1 MATACFLKGRRIVI
15 KEIPLSFLNNEM
27 NHMAALR
34 LSFLFA
40 NSAKEYVNNMAK
52 KLGMSKAEAAEILA
66 RLTKIAEAQP
76 SFTLRTQKDFSEMY
90 RRAVSL
96 KVKVNK
102 VDMGNTKPLVKVI
115 DRLKECFRIDVGYKN
130 NLSSEVPTVFF
141 GDRDNL
147 DDNINY
153 ILDRLASQKI
163 CVMHLTGKSSNR
175 IVNKNYVKYKPS
187 DWVGRVKCK
196 KSFSEFL
203 SKASKL
209 RPVEVVIIDE
219 IADCYARSAPDGLSN
234 WGRLEDAFYSF
245 DYCKS
250 TTRPRNIVLLA
261 FHVRKGMH
269 ESVNSDKT
277 MDKFFSVANPITCS
291 SEGGIIHLTD
301 RCQRVFSLKKEL

>member
-1 MATACFLKGRRIVI
+1 MAYFLKGRQTVI

-27 NHMAALR
+27 SHMTALR
-34 LSFLFA
+34 LSLLFA
-40 NSAKEYVNNMAK
+40 NSAKEDVNRMAK
-52 KLGMSKAEAAEILA
+52 KLGMNKAEAADILA
-66 RLTKIAEAQP
+66 RLTTLAEAQP

-90 RRAVSL
+90 KRAVSL

-115 DRLKECFRIDVGYKN
+115 DRLKESFRIDVGYKN
-130 NLSSEVPTVFF
+130 NLSSEVPTIFF
-141 GDRDNL
+141 GGRGDL
-147 DDNINY
+147 DENINY

-163 CVMHLTGKSSNR
+163 CVMHLSGKSSNR
-175 IVNKNYVKYKPS
+175 IVNKNYIKYKPS

-196 KSFSEFL
+196 RSFSEFL

-209 RPVEVVIIDE
+209 RPVEVVVVDE
-219 IADCYARSAPDGLSN
+219 IADCYARSAPDGFSS
-234 WGRLEDAFYSF
+234 WGRLEDAFHSF

-269 ESVNSDKT
+269 ESTTSDKT

-291 SEGGIIHLTD
+291 SENDIIHLAD
-301 RCQRVFSLKKEL
+301 RCQRVFSLKKES

>member
-1 MATACFLKGRRIVI
+1 MAYFLKGRRTVI

-27 NHMAALR
+27 SHMTALR
-34 LSFLFA
+34 LSLLFA
-40 NSAKEYVNNMAK
+40 NSAKEDVNRMAK
-52 KLGMSKAEAAEILA
+52 KLGMNKAEAADILA
-66 RLTKIAEAQP
+66 RLTSLAEAQP

-90 RRAVSL
+90 KRAVSL

-115 DRLKECFRIDVGYKN
+115 DRLKESFRIDVGYKN
-130 NLSSEVPTVFF
+130 NLSSEVPTIFF
-141 GDRDNL
+141 GGRGDL
-147 DDNINY
+147 DENINY

-163 CVMHLTGKSSNR
+163 CVMHLSGKSSNR
-175 IVNKNYVKYKPS
+175 VVNKNYIKYKPS

-196 KSFSEFL
+196 RSFSEFL

-209 RPVEVVIIDE
+209 RPVEVVVVDE
-219 IADCYARSAPDGLSN
+219 IADCYARSAPDGFSS
-234 WGRLEDAFYSF
+234 WGRLEDAFHSF

-261 FHVRKGMH
+261 FHVRKGIH
-269 ESVNSDKT
+269 ESTNSDKT

-291 SEGGIIHLTD
+291 SEDGIIHLAD
-301 RCQRVFSLKKEL
+301 RCQRVFSLKKES

>member
-27 NHMAALR
+27 SHMAALR

-40 NSAKEYVNNMAK
+40 NSAKEDVNNMAK
-52 KLGMSKAEAAEILA
+52 KLGMSKAEAADILA
-66 RLTKIAEAQP
+66 RLTKMAEAQP

-147 DDNINY
+147 DENINY

-163 CVMHLTGKSSNR
+163 CVMHLTNKSSNR

-187 DWVGRVKCK
+187 DWVGRIKCK

-219 IADCYARSAPDGLSN
+219 IADCYARPAPDGLSN

>member
-1 MATACFLKGRRIVI
+1 VI

-27 NHMAALR
+27 SHMTALR
-34 LSFLFA
+34 LSLLFA
-40 NSAKEYVNNMAK
+40 NSAKEDVNRMAK
-52 KLGMSKAEAAEILA
+52 KLGMSKAEAADILA
-66 RLTKIAEAQP
+66 RLTKMAQDQP
-76 SFTLRTQKDFSEMY
+76 SFTLRTQKDFSEIY
-90 RRAVSL
+90 KRAVSL

-115 DRLKECFRIDVGYKN
+115 DRLKESFRIDVGYKN
-130 NLSSEVPTVFF
+130 NLSSEVPTIFF
-141 GDRDNL
+141 GGRSDL
-147 DDNINY
+147 DENINY
-153 ILDRLASQKI
+153 ILDRLSSQKI
-163 CVMHLTGKSSNR
+163 CVMHLSGKSSNR
-175 IVNKNYVKYKPS
+175 IVNKNYIKYKPN

-196 KSFSEFL
+196 RSFSEFL

-209 RPVEVVIIDE
+209 RPVEVVVVDE
-219 IADCYARSAPDGLSN
+219 IADCYARSAPDGFSS
-234 WGRLEDAFYSF
+234 WGRLEDAFHSF

-269 ESVNSDKT
+269 ESTNSDKT

-291 SEGGIIHLTD
+291 SEEGIIHLAD

>member
-1 MATACFLKGRRIVI
+1 MAYFLKGRQTVI

-27 NHMAALR
+27 SHMTALR
-34 LSFLFA
+34 LSLLFA
-40 NSAKEYVNNMAK
+40 NSAKEDVNRMAK
-52 KLGMSKAEAAEILA
+52 KLGMNKAEAADILA
-66 RLTKIAEAQP
+66 RLTRMAEDQP
-76 SFTLRTQKDFSEMY
+76 SFTLRTQKDFSEIY
-90 RRAVSL
+90 KRAVSL

-115 DRLKECFRIDVGYKN
+115 DRLKESFRIDVGYKN
-130 NLSSEVPTVFF
+130 NLSSEVPTIFF
-141 GDRDNL
+141 GGRGDL
-147 DDNINY
+147 DENINY

-163 CVMHLTGKSSNR
+163 CVMHLSGKSSNR
-175 IVNKNYVKYKPS
+175 IVNKNYIKYKPS

-196 KSFSEFL
+196 RSFSEFL

-209 RPVEVVIIDE
+209 RPVEVVVVDE
-219 IADCYARSAPDGLSN
+219 IADCYARSAPDGFSS
-234 WGRLEDAFYSF
+234 WGRLEDAFHSF

-269 ESVNSDKT
+269 ESTNSDKT

-291 SEGGIIHLTD
+291 SENGIIHLAD
-301 RCQRVFSLKKEL
+301 RCQRVFSLKKES

>member
-1 MATACFLKGRRIVI
+1 MAYFLKGRQTVI

-27 NHMAALR
+27 SHMTALR
-34 LSFLFA
+34 LSLLFA
-40 NSAKEYVNNMAK
+40 NSAKEDVNRMAK
-52 KLGMSKAEAAEILA
+52 KLGMNKAEAADILA
-66 RLTKIAEAQP
+66 RLTSLAEAQP

-90 RRAVSL
+90 KRAVSL

-115 DRLKECFRIDVGYKN
+115 DRLKESFRIDVGYKN
-130 NLSSEVPTVFF
+130 NLSSEVPTIFF
-141 GDRDNL
+141 GGRGDL
-147 DDNINY
+147 DENINY

-163 CVMHLTGKSSNR
+163 CVMHLSGKSSNR
-175 IVNKNYVKYKPS
+175 TINKNYVRYKPS

-196 KSFSEFL
+196 RSFSEFL

-209 RPVEVVIIDE
+209 RPVEVVVVDE
-219 IADCYARSAPDGLSN
+219 IADCYARSAPDGFSS
-234 WGRLEDAFYSF
+234 WGRLEDAFHSF

-269 ESVNSDKT
+269 ESTNSDKT

-291 SEGGIIHLTD
+291 SENGIIHLAD
-301 RCQRVFSLKKEL
+301 RCQRVFSLKKES

>member
-1 MATACFLKGRRIVI
+1 MAYFLKGRQTVI

-27 NHMAALR
+27 SHMTALR
-34 LSFLFA
+34 LSLLFA
-40 NSAKEYVNNMAK
+40 NSAKEDVNRMAK
-52 KLGMSKAEAAEILA
+52 KLGMNKAEAADILA
-66 RLTKIAEAQP
+66 RLTSLAEAQP

-90 RRAVSL
+90 KRAVSL

-115 DRLKECFRIDVGYKN
+115 DRLKESFRIDVGYKN
-130 NLSSEVPTVFF
+130 NLSSEVPTIFF
-141 GDRDNL
+141 GGRGDL
-147 DDNINY
+147 DENINY

-163 CVMHLTGKSSNR
+163 CVMHLSGKSSNR
-175 IVNKNYVKYKPS
+175 IVNKNYIKYKPS

-196 KSFSEFL
+196 RSFSEFL

-209 RPVEVVIIDE
+209 RPVEVVVVDE
-219 IADCYARSAPDGLSN
+219 IADCYARSAPDGFSS
-234 WGRLEDAFYSF
+234 WGRLEDAFHSF

-269 ESVNSDKT
+269 ESTTSDKT

-291 SEGGIIHLTD
+291 SENDIIHLAD
-301 RCQRVFSLKKEL
+301 RCQRVFSLKKES

>member
-1 MATACFLKGRRIVI
+1 MAYFLKGRQTVI

-27 NHMAALR
+27 SHMTALR
-34 LSFLFA
+34 LSLLFA
-40 NSAKEYVNNMAK
+40 NSAKDDVNRMAK
-52 KLGMSKAEAAEILA
+52 KLGMNKAEAADILA
-66 RLTKIAEAQP
+66 RLTSLAGEQP

-90 RRAVSL
+90 KRAVSL

-115 DRLKECFRIDVGYKN
+115 DRLKESFRIDVGYKN
-130 NLSSEVPTVFF
+130 NLSSEVPTIFF
-141 GDRDNL
+141 GGRSDL
-147 DDNINY
+147 DENINY

-163 CVMHLTGKSSNR
+163 CVMHLSGKSSNR
-175 IVNKNYVKYKPS
+175 TINKNYVRYKPS

-196 KSFSEFL
+196 RSFSEFL

-209 RPVEVVIIDE
+209 RPVEVVVVDE
-219 IADCYARSAPDGLSN
+219 IADCYARSAPDGFSS
-234 WGRLEDAFYSF
+234 WGRLEDAFHSF

-269 ESVNSDKT
+269 ESTNSDKT

-291 SEGGIIHLTD
+291 SENGIIHLAD
-301 RCQRVFSLKKEL
+301 RCQRVFSLKKES

>member
-1 MATACFLKGRRIVI
+1 MAYFLKGRRTVI

-27 NHMAALR
+27 SHMTALR
-34 LSFLFA
+34 LSLLFA
-40 NSAKEYVNNMAK
+40 NSAKEDVNRMAK
-52 KLGMSKAEAAEILA
+52 KLGMNKAEAADILA
-66 RLTKIAEAQP
+66 RLTSLAEAQP
-76 SFTLRTQKDFSEMY
+76 SFTLRTQKDFSEIY
-90 RRAVSL
+90 KRAVSL

-115 DRLKECFRIDVGYKN
+115 DRLKESFRIDVGYKN
-130 NLSSEVPTVFF
+130 NLSSEVPTIFF
-141 GDRDNL
+141 GGRGDL
-147 DDNINY
+147 DENINY

-163 CVMHLTGKSSNR
+163 CVMHLSGKSSNR
-175 IVNKNYVKYKPS
+175 IVNKNYIKYKPS

-196 KSFSEFL
+196 RSFSEFL

-209 RPVEVVIIDE
+209 RPVEVVVVDE
-219 IADCYARSAPDGLSN
+219 IADCYARSAPDGFSS
-234 WGRLEDAFYSF
+234 WGRLEDAFHSF

-269 ESVNSDKT
+269 ESTNSDKT

-291 SEGGIIHLTD
+291 SENGIIHLAD
-301 RCQRVFSLKKEL
+301 RCQRVFSLKKES

>member
-1 MATACFLKGRRIVI
+1 MAYFLKGRQTVI

-27 NHMAALR
+27 SHMTALR
-34 LSFLFA
+34 LSLLFA
-40 NSAKEYVNNMAK
+40 NSAKEDVNRMAK
-52 KLGMSKAEAAEILA
+52 KLGMSKAEAADILA
-66 RLTKIAEAQP
+66 RLTKMAQDQP
-76 SFTLRTQKDFSEMY
+76 SFTLRTQKDFSEIY
-90 RRAVSL
+90 KRAVSL

-115 DRLKECFRIDVGYKN
+115 DRLKESFRIDVGYKN
-130 NLSSEVPTVFF
+130 NLSSEVPTIFF
-141 GDRDNL
+141 GGRSDL

-153 ILDRLASQKI
+153 ILDRLSSQKI
-163 CVMHLTGKSSNR
+163 CVMHLSGKSSNR
-175 IVNKNYVKYKPS
+175 IVNKNYIKYKPN

-196 KSFSEFL
+196 RSFSEFL

-209 RPVEVVIIDE
+209 RPVEVVVVDE
-219 IADCYARSAPDGLSN
+219 IADCYARSAPDGFSS
-234 WGRLEDAFYSF
+234 WGRLEDAFHSF

-250 TTRPRNIVLLA
+250 TTRPSSIVLLA

-269 ESVNSDKT
+269 ESTNSDKT

-291 SEGGIIHLTD
+291 SEEGIIHLAD

>member
-1 MATACFLKGRRIVI
+1 MAYFLKGRQTVI

-27 NHMAALR
+27 SHMTALR
-34 LSFLFA
+34 LSLLFA
-40 NSAKEYVNNMAK
+40 NSAKEDVNRMAK
-52 KLGMSKAEAAEILA
+52 KLGMNKAEAADILA
-66 RLTKIAEAQP
+66 RLTSLAEAQP
-76 SFTLRTQKDFSEMY
+76 SFTLRTQKDFSEIY
-90 RRAVSL
+90 KRAVSL

-115 DRLKECFRIDVGYKN
+115 DRLKESFRIDVGYKN
-130 NLSSEVPTVFF
+130 NLSSEVPTIFF
-141 GDRDNL
+141 GGRGDL
-147 DDNINY
+147 DENINY

-163 CVMHLTGKSSNR
+163 CVMHLSGKSSNR
-175 IVNKNYVKYKPS
+175 TINKNYVRYKPS

-196 KSFSEFL
+196 RSFSEFL

-209 RPVEVVIIDE
+209 RPVEVVVVDE
-219 IADCYARSAPDGLSN
+219 IADCYARSAPDGFSS
-234 WGRLEDAFYSF
+234 WGRLEDAFHSF

-269 ESVNSDKT
+269 ESTNSDKT

-291 SEGGIIHLTD
+291 SENGIIHLAD
-301 RCQRVFSLKKEL
+301 RCQRVFSLKKES

>member
-1 MATACFLKGRRIVI
+1 MAYFLKGRQTVI

-27 NHMAALR
+27 SHMTALR
-34 LSFLFA
+34 LSLLFA
-40 NSAKEYVNNMAK
+40 NSAKEDVNRMAK
-52 KLGMSKAEAAEILA
+52 KLGMSKAEAADILA
-66 RLTKIAEAQP
+66 RLTKMAQDQP
-76 SFTLRTQKDFSEMY
+76 SFTLRTQKDFSEIY
-90 RRAVSL
+90 KRAVSL

-115 DRLKECFRIDVGYKN
+115 DRLKESFRIDVGYKN
-130 NLSSEVPTVFF
+130 NLSSEVPTIFF
-141 GDRDNL
+141 GGRSDL

-153 ILDRLASQKI
+153 ILDRLSSQKI
-163 CVMHLTGKSSNR
+163 CVMHLSGKSSNR
-175 IVNKNYVKYKPS
+175 IVNKNYIKYKPN

-196 KSFSEFL
+196 RSFSEFL

-209 RPVEVVIIDE
+209 RPVEVVVVDE
-219 IADCYARSAPDGLSN
+219 IADCYARSAPDGFSS
-234 WGRLEDAFYSF
+234 WGRLEDAFHSF

-269 ESVNSDKT
+269 ESTNSDKT

-291 SEGGIIHLTD
+291 SEEGIIHLAD

>member
-1 MATACFLKGRRIVI
+1 MAYFLKGRQTVI

-27 NHMAALR
+27 SHMTALR
-34 LSFLFA
+34 LSLLFA
-40 NSAKEYVNNMAK
+40 NSAKEDVNRMAK
-52 KLGMSKAEAAEILA
+52 KLGMNKAEAADILA
-66 RLTKIAEAQP
+66 RLTSLAEAQP

-90 RRAVSL
+90 KRAVSL

-115 DRLKECFRIDVGYKN
+115 DRLKESFRIDVGYKN
-130 NLSSEVPTVFF
+130 NLSSEVPTIFF
-141 GDRDNL
+141 GGRGDL
-147 DDNINY
+147 DENINY

-163 CVMHLTGKSSNR
+163 CVMHLSGKSSNR
-175 IVNKNYVKYKPS
+175 IVNKNYIKYKPS

-196 KSFSEFL
+196 RSFSEFL

-209 RPVEVVIIDE
+209 RPVEVVVVDE
-219 IADCYARSAPDGLSN
+219 IADCYARSAPDGFSS
-234 WGRLEDAFYSF
+234 WGRLEDAFHSF

-269 ESVNSDKT
+269 ESTNSDKT

-291 SEGGIIHLTD
+291 SENGIIHLAD
-301 RCQRVFSLKKEL
+301 RCQRVFSLKKES

>member
-1 MATACFLKGRRIVI
+1 MI

-27 NHMAALR
+27 SHMTALR
-34 LSFLFA
+34 LSLLFA
-40 NSAKEYVNNMAK
+40 NSAKEDVNRMAK
-52 KLGMSKAEAAEILA
+52 KLGMSKAEAADILA
-66 RLTKIAEAQP
+66 RLTKMAQDQP
-76 SFTLRTQKDFSEMY
+76 SFTLRTQKDFSEIY
-90 RRAVSL
+90 KRAVSL

-115 DRLKECFRIDVGYKN
+115 DRLKESFRIDVGYKN
-130 NLSSEVPTVFF
+130 NLSSEVPTIFF
-141 GDRDNL
+141 GGRSDL
-147 DDNINY
+147 DENINY
-153 ILDRLASQKI
+153 ILDRLSSQKI
-163 CVMHLTGKSSNR
+163 CVMHLSGKSSNR
-175 IVNKNYVKYKPS
+175 IVNKNYIKYKPN

-196 KSFSEFL
+196 RSFSEFL

-209 RPVEVVIIDE
+209 RPVEVVVVDE
-219 IADCYARSAPDGLSN
+219 IADCYARSAPDGFSS
-234 WGRLEDAFYSF
+234 WGRLEDAFHSF

-269 ESVNSDKT
+269 ESTNSDKT

-291 SEGGIIHLTD
+291 SEEGIIHLAD

>member
-1 MATACFLKGRRIVI
+1 MAYFLKGRQTVI

-27 NHMAALR
+27 SHMTALR
-34 LSFLFA
+34 LSLLFA
-40 NSAKEYVNNMAK
+40 NSAKEDVNRMAK
-52 KLGMSKAEAAEILA
+52 KLGMNKAEAADILA
-66 RLTKIAEAQP
+66 RLTSLAEAQP

-90 RRAVSL
+90 KRAVSL

-115 DRLKECFRIDVGYKN
+115 DRLKESFRIDVGYKN
-130 NLSSEVPTVFF
+130 NLSSEVPTIFF
-141 GDRDNL
+141 GGRGDL
-147 DDNINY
+147 DENINY

-163 CVMHLTGKSSNR
+163 CVMHLSGKSSNR
-175 IVNKNYVKYKPS
+175 TINKNYVRYKPS

-196 KSFSEFL
+196 RIFSEFL

-209 RPVEVVIIDE
+209 RPVEVVVVDE
-219 IADCYARSAPDGLSN
+219 IADCYARSAPDGFSS
-234 WGRLEDAFYSF
+234 WGRLEDAFHSF

-269 ESVNSDKT
+269 ESTNSDKT
-277 MDKFFSVANPITCS
+277 MDKFFSVANPITC
-291 SEGGIIHLTD
+291 
-301 RCQRVFSLKKEL
+301 

>member
-1 MATACFLKGRRIVI
+1 MAYFLKGRRTVI

-27 NHMAALR
+27 SHMTALR
-34 LSFLFA
+34 LSLLFA
-40 NSAKEYVNNMAK
+40 NSAKEDVNRMAK
-52 KLGMSKAEAAEILA
+52 KLGMNKAEAADILA
-66 RLTKIAEAQP
+66 RLTSLAEAQP
-76 SFTLRTQKDFSEMY
+76 SFTLRTQKDFSEIY
-90 RRAVSL
+90 KRAVSL

-115 DRLKECFRIDVGYKN
+115 DRLKESFRIDVGYKN
-130 NLSSEVPTVFF
+130 NLSSEVPTIFF
-141 GDRDNL
+141 GGRGDL
-147 DDNINY
+147 DENINY

-163 CVMHLTGKSSNR
+163 CVMHLSGKSSNR
-175 IVNKNYVKYKPS
+175 TINKNYVRYKPS

-196 KSFSEFL
+196 RSFSEFL

-209 RPVEVVIIDE
+209 RPVEVVVVDE
-219 IADCYARSAPDGLSN
+219 IADCYARSAPDGFSS
-234 WGRLEDAFYSF
+234 WGRLEDAFHSF

-269 ESVNSDKT
+269 ESTNSDKT

-291 SEGGIIHLTD
+291 SENGIIHLAD
-301 RCQRVFSLKKEL
+301 RCQRVFSLKKES